1 MRKTGKSIYSV
12 AFFLVFLLLG
22 SPSSWAQPNVSV
34 EASLSQTTI
43 YTGERV
49 SLSIKIS
56 GNFNNVSRPDLPEFE
71 NFRLLSNNPSTS
83 RSYSYVNGESTV
95 SYTYSYY
102 LIAQKKGEFQ
112 LPSVSVSIDGETH
125 TTDSIPVNVIDHDES
140 ATSEDTSGQPDI
152 FLKLEVSDKQPVT
165 GQQIITDVILYFR
178 DGLEVNSYQPV
189 PGWKAEGFWKEELEN
204 SGRPR
209 AESTVLNG
217 VRYRKARLL
226 QFSLFPT
233 KSGELDI
240 SPYKIVVAVRSA
252 RSGND
257 PFSSFFS
264 GFGSNQR
271 EVELS
276 SDPITVD
283 VQPLSPTGNA
293 TYVGAV
299 GNFDIS
305 RSISTNNALVGES
318 IEIETRV
325 RGSGN
330 IPLISKPTYDLP
342 EGLEI
347 YEPQENTR
355 LNRSNST
362 ISGSK
367 SFTDVIIARSP
378 GNYTIPAKTVSYYN
392 SSRDRYITTTLE
404 ALTFSIDEN
413 PEAIASSENSG
424 RFPISPITG
433 LASWVVISQE
443 PADLMEIW
451 WFWAGLTIPLAIFG
465 VAYWRKS
472 YVKKMQTNTAFAR
485 SVKASDKARQRLE
498 KAIEVSKQGDVKQA
512 YNLLQKAITGFISDR
527 LNMPEAGLSNRE
539 YIQALKEQGVEE
551 NLVKNVR
558 MLLDKCATISYA
570 PNTHHAYL
578 KSHVG
583 LAEST
588 LEKLKKVL

>member
-1 MRKTGKSIYSV
+1 MRKIGKVFYTV
-12 AFFLVFLLLG
+12 GFFLVFVLLV
-22 SPSSWAQPNVSV
+22 SPVSWAQSNVSV
-34 EASLSQTTI
+34 EASLSQTTV

-49 SLSIKIS
+49 SLSISIS
-56 GNFNNVSRPDLPEFE
+56 GSFNNVSRPELPRFE

-83 RSYSYVNGESTV
+83 RSYRYVNGQSTV

-102 LIAQKKGEFQ
+102 LIAQKQGEFQ
-112 LPSVSVSIDGETH
+112 LPRASVSIDGETY
-125 TTDSIPVNVIDHDES
+125 TTNPIPVSVIDQSES
-140 ATSEDTSGQPDI
+140 ATTDDSSGRPDI
-152 FLKLEVSDKQPVT
+152 FLKLEVSDKNPVT
-165 GQQIITDVILYFR
+165 GQQVITDVILYFR

-217 VRYRKARLL
+217 IRYRKARLL

-233 KSGELDI
+233 KSGELEI

-283 VQPLSPTGNA
+283 VQSLSPADDA
-293 TYVGAV
+293 TYIGAV
-299 GNFDIS
+299 GDFDIS
-305 RSISTNNALVGES
+305 RSISTGNALVGES

-330 IPLISKPTYDLP
+330 IPLISKPSYNLP

-355 LNRSNST
+355 LNRKNST

-367 SFTDVIIARSP
+367 SFTDVIIARST
-378 GNYTIPAKTVSYYN
+378 GRYTIPAKKVSYYN
-392 SSRDRYITTTLE
+392 PTRDQYITTTLE
-404 ALTFSIDEN
+404 ALTFSINEN
-413 PEAIASSENSG
+413 PEAVAASGNSG
-424 RFPISPITG
+424 QFPVSPITG
-433 LASWVVISQE
+433 LASWMVVSPG
-443 PADLMEIW
+443 PADLMGIW
-451 WFWAGLTIPLAIFG
+451 WFWTGLIIPLVIVG

-472 YVKKMQTNTAFAR
+472 YAQKMKTDTAFAR
-485 SVKASDKARQRLE
+485 SVKASDKARQRL
-498 KAIEVSKQGDVKQA
+498 KNAIEVSEQGDIKQA

-527 LNMPEAGLSNRE
+527 LNMSQAGLSNQD
-539 YIQALKEQGVEE
+539 YIEALKDQDIEE

-558 MLLDKCATISYA
+558 MLLEKCATISYA
-570 PNTHHAYL
+570 PNTTHAYL

-588 LEKLKKVL
+588 LEKLQKVL

>member
-1 MRKTGKSIYSV
+1 MRKIGKLFYTV
-12 AFFLVFLLLG
+12 GFFLVFVLLG
-22 SPSSWAQPNVSV
+22 SSFSWAQSNVSV
-34 EASLSQTTI
+34 EASLSQTTV

-49 SLSIKIS
+49 SLSIEIS
-56 GNFNNVSRPDLPEFE
+56 GSFNNVSRPELPQFE

-83 RSYSYVNGESTV
+83 RSYSYINGQSTV

-102 LIAQKKGEFQ
+102 LIAQKKGDSQ
-112 LPSVSVSIDGETH
+112 LPAVSISIDGKTY
-125 TTDSIPVNVIDHDES
+125 TTDPIQVNVIDRNES
-140 ATSEDTSGQPDI
+140 ATSENSSERPDI
-152 FLKLEVSDKQPVT
+152 FLKLEVSDDQPVT

-209 AESTVLNG
+209 AESTVLDG
-217 VRYRKARLL
+217 IRYRKARLL

-233 KSGELDI
+233 KSGELEI

-283 VQPLSPTGNA
+283 VQPLSPTDGA
-293 TYVGAV
+293 TYLGAV
-299 GNFDIS
+299 GDFDIS

-330 IPLISKPTYDLP
+330 IPLISKPNYDLP
-342 EGLEI
+342 DGLEI
-347 YEPQENTR
+347 YEPQENMR
-355 LNRSNST
+355 LNRRNST

-392 SSRDRYITTTLE
+392 PARDRYISTTLE
-404 ALTFSIDEN
+404 SLTFSIDEN
-413 PEAIASSENSG
+413 PEAMAASEG
-424 RFPISPITG
+424 PGQLPVSPITG
-433 LASWVVISQE
+433 LASWITVSPE
-443 PADLMEIW
+443 PADILEIW
-451 WFWAGLTIPLAIFG
+451 WFWAGVLIPLITAG
-465 VAYWRKS
+465 AAYWRKL
-472 YVKKMQTNTAFAR
+472 YTDRMQTDTAFAR
-485 SVKASDKARQRLE
+485 SVKAADKAQQRLQ
-498 KAIEVSKQGDVKQA
+498 KAIQVSEEGNIKQA
-512 YNLLQKAITGFISDR
+512 YNLLQKAVTGFISDR
-527 LNMPEAGLSNRE
+527 LNMPEAGLSNQD
-539 YIQALKEQGVEE
+539 YIEALKEKGIEE
-551 NLVKNVR
+551 NLVKNIR
-558 MLLDKCATISYA
+558 MLLDKCASISYA
-570 PNTHHAYL
+570 PNTTHAYL

-588 LEKLKKVL
+588 LEKLQKVL